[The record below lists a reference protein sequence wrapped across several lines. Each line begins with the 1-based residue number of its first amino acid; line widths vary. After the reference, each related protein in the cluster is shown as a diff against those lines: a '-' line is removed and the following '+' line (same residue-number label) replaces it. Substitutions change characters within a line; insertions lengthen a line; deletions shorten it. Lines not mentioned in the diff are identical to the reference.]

1 MMIGSQ
7 FLGQARLPV
16 RQFAVLG
23 GATEWIE
30 LFYNGFPAGKI
41 HFRSE
46 YFPQEIV
53 GDIQITNQ
61 NVYLKPSP
69 VFV

>member
-16 RQFAVLG
+16 RRFAVLG
-23 GATEWIE
+23 GASEWIE
-30 LFYNGFPAGKI
+30 LYFNGFPAGKI

-46 YFPQEIV
+46 YLP
-53 GDIQITNQ
+53 
-61 NVYLKPSP
+61 
-69 VFV
+69 

>member
-16 RQFAVLG
+16 RRFAVLE
-23 GATEWIE
+23 GASEWIE
-30 LFYNGFPAGKI
+30 LYFNGFPAGKI

-46 YFPQEIV
+46 YLPQAIV
-53 GDIQITNQ
+53 GGGT
-61 NVYLKPSP
+61 
-69 VFV
+69 